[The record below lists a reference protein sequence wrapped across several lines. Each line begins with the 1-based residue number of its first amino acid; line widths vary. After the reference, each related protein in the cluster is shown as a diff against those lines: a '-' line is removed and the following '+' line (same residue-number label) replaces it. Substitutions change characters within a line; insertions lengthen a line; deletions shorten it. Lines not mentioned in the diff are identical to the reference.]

1 MSSCMRLLCL
11 AEAQAVI
18 AHRAGQRGS
27 KPSVTSALHL
37 GSSDLFEQVRLLAGS
52 SHLCIAFVVVC

>member
-37 GSSDLFEQVRLLAGS
+37 GSSDLFEQVRYLQGLHTSA
-52 SHLCIAFVVVC
+52 